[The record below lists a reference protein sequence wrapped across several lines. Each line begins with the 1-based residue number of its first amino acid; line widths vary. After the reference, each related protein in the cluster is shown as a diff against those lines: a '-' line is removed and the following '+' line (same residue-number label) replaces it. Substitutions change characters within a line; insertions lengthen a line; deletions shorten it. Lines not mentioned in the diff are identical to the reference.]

1 MEQRVIDT
9 LRKVFELNGFIG
21 IETRAVEPGSSLL
34 KKGETSKEIYLLSRL
49 QEVGQ
54 ENDTPVEDRL
64 GLHFDLTVPLSRYV
78 VEHANDLA
86 FPFKRWQIQKVWR
99 GERPQEGRFREF
111 VQADI
116 DVIGNGE
123 LPDHYEV
130 ELPLVMVS
138 ALEALREF
146 GLPKATVHA
155 NNRKLSEG
163 FYRGLGL
170 NDIEGV
176 LREID
181 KLDKIGADEV
191 AKLLVG
197 ECGASEAQA
206 AACLEL
212 ANLTAANGAEL
223 AERFDAL
230 CAAHGIATDSDAYVL
245 ARQGLDTLAMIV
257 DEAARIRPGSVIADL
272 KIARGLDYYTGSV
285 YETFLDGAASLGSIC
300 SGGRYDN
307 LASQGNRKYP
317 GVGLSIGLSRLV
329 SYMLHGRRQG
339 LPDLPGGRAGGR
351 VERGGPRRVE
361 RDRGPVARSRHCH
374 RRGPHR
380 GQARQADQVRR
391 QARHSVRVV
400 PRGPERSGSR
410 GRGQEHRDGRP
421 GTGRCQVVGA
431 GYAGCPANRGD
442 SRSGSS
448 MSQTAYRTHHATEVT
463 EALVGEQVTLAGWVD
478 RRRDHGGVAFVD
490 LRDSSGLVQVVIND
504 EEMARP
510 LRSEFVVRVIGAVR
524 LRPEGNENEHLAT
537 GKVEVVARSI
547 EILAKSDALP
557 FQVSTALEN
566 ESENK
571 LPGEDVR
578 LKYRYLDLRRPS
590 MQRNIKLRSDMAKA
604 ARQALDEMGFTE
616 VETPTMIKS
625 TPEGARDFLV
635 PARLVPGSWYALPQ
649 SPQLLKQL
657 LMVSGVERY
666 YQIARCYRDEDFRA
680 DRQPE
685 FTQLDMEMAFVD
697 QEDVIAMAEKV
708 IAAIWKAAG
717 YEVKLPI
724 QRITWQEAMD
734 KYGTDKPDL
743 RFGNEL
749 IELTDYFKDTP
760 FRVFQAPYV
769 GAVLFK
775 GGAATPRRQCRALQ
789 GRRRHAASPVRRLAG
804 LGQAARRQGPGL
816 CGVRRGRRAQGP
828 GGQEPVRSRA
838 RGPEGGR
845 GCRGRR
851 RRVLRRRSA
860 HLLPEPAGRRARGA
874 RQSRRPAQ
882 ARRLRLHLG
891 GGLPAVQVHRGR
903 G

>member
-230 CAAHGIATDSDAYVL
+230 CATHGIATDSDAYVL

-329 SYMLHGRRQG
+329 SYMLHTAGAKASRISPAAV
-339 LPDLPGGRAGGR
+339 LVAVWNEEDRAASN
-351 VERGGPRRVE
+351 EI
-361 RDRGPVARSRHCH
+361 
-374 RRGPHR
+374 
-380 GQARQADQVRR
+380 
-391 QARHSVRVV
+391 
-400 PRGPERSGSR
+400 
-410 GRGQEHRDGRP
+410 
-421 GTGRCQVVGA
+421 
-431 GYAGCPANRGD
+431 ANR
-442 SRSGSS
+442 
-448 MSQTAYRTHHATEVT
+448 
-463 EALVGEQVTLAGWVD
+463 L
-478 RRRDHGGVAFVD
+478 
-490 LRDSSGLVQVVIND
+490 
-504 EEMARP
+504 
-510 LRSEFVVRVIGAVR
+510 
-524 LRPEGNENEHLAT
+524 
-537 GKVEVVARSI
+537 
-547 EILAKSDALP
+547 
-557 FQVSTALEN
+557 
-566 ESENK
+566 
-571 LPGEDVR
+571 
-578 LKYRYLDLRRPS
+578 
-590 MQRNIKLRSDMAKA
+590 
-604 ARQALDEMGFTE
+604 
-616 VETPTMIKS
+616 
-625 TPEGARDFLV
+625 
-635 PARLVPGSWYALPQ
+635 
-649 SPQLLKQL
+649 
-657 LMVSGVERY
+657 
-666 YQIARCYRDEDFRA
+666 
-680 DRQPE
+680 
-685 FTQLDMEMAFVD
+685 
-697 QEDVIAMAEKV
+697 
-708 IAAIWKAAG
+708 
-717 YEVKLPI
+717 
-724 QRITWQEAMD
+724 
-734 KYGTDKPDL
+734 
-743 RFGNEL
+743 
-749 IELTDYFKDTP
+749 
-760 FRVFQAPYV
+760 
-769 GAVLFK
+769 
-775 GGAATPRRQCRALQ
+775 
-789 GRRRHAASPVRRLAG
+789 
-804 LGQAARRQGPGL
+804 
-816 CGVRRGRRAQGP
+816 
-828 GGQEPVRSRA
+828 RA
-838 RGPEGGR
+838 RGIATDVAPTAAKLGKQIKYADKLGIPYVWFPADRSDPEAVDEVKNIVTGDQ
-845 GCRGRR
+845 
-851 RRVLRRRSA
+851 
-860 HLLPEPAGRRARGA
+860 EPADAKSWEPDTLVA
-874 RQSRRPAQ
+874 RQTVEIQGVEA
-882 ARRLRLHLG
+882 A
-891 GGLPAVQVHRGR
+891 
-903 G
+903 

>member
-1 MEQRVIDT
+1 MAKGASLSGFPEWLPSERVVEQRVIDT

-329 SYMLHGRRQG
+329 SYMLHTAGAKASRISPAAV
-339 LPDLPGGRAGGR
+339 LLAVWNEEDRAASN
-351 VERGGPRRVE
+351 EI
-361 RDRGPVARSRHCH
+361 
-374 RRGPHR
+374 
-380 GQARQADQVRR
+380 
-391 QARHSVRVV
+391 
-400 PRGPERSGSR
+400 
-410 GRGQEHRDGRP
+410 
-421 GTGRCQVVGA
+421 
-431 GYAGCPANRGD
+431 ANR
-442 SRSGSS
+442 
-448 MSQTAYRTHHATEVT
+448 
-463 EALVGEQVTLAGWVD
+463 L
-478 RRRDHGGVAFVD
+478 
-490 LRDSSGLVQVVIND
+490 
-504 EEMARP
+504 
-510 LRSEFVVRVIGAVR
+510 
-524 LRPEGNENEHLAT
+524 
-537 GKVEVVARSI
+537 
-547 EILAKSDALP
+547 
-557 FQVSTALEN
+557 
-566 ESENK
+566 
-571 LPGEDVR
+571 
-578 LKYRYLDLRRPS
+578 
-590 MQRNIKLRSDMAKA
+590 
-604 ARQALDEMGFTE
+604 
-616 VETPTMIKS
+616 
-625 TPEGARDFLV
+625 
-635 PARLVPGSWYALPQ
+635 
-649 SPQLLKQL
+649 
-657 LMVSGVERY
+657 
-666 YQIARCYRDEDFRA
+666 
-680 DRQPE
+680 
-685 FTQLDMEMAFVD
+685 
-697 QEDVIAMAEKV
+697 
-708 IAAIWKAAG
+708 
-717 YEVKLPI
+717 
-724 QRITWQEAMD
+724 
-734 KYGTDKPDL
+734 
-743 RFGNEL
+743 
-749 IELTDYFKDTP
+749 
-760 FRVFQAPYV
+760 
-769 GAVLFK
+769 
-775 GGAATPRRQCRALQ
+775 
-789 GRRRHAASPVRRLAG
+789 
-804 LGQAARRQGPGL
+804 
-816 CGVRRGRRAQGP
+816 
-828 GGQEPVRSRA
+828 RA
-838 RGPEGGR
+838 RGIATDVAPTAAKLGKQIKYADKLGIPYVWFPADRSDPEAVDEVKNIVTGDQ
-845 GCRGRR
+845 
-851 RRVLRRRSA
+851 
-860 HLLPEPAGRRARGA
+860 EPADAKSWEPDTLVA
-874 RQSRRPAQ
+874 RQTVEIQGVEA
-882 ARRLRLHLG
+882 A
-891 GGLPAVQVHRGR
+891 
-903 G
+903 

>member
-138 ALEALREF
+138 ALEALHEF

-329 SYMLHGRRQG
+329 SYMLHT
-339 LPDLPGGRAGGR
+339 AG
-351 VERGGPRRVE
+351 
-361 RDRGPVARSRHCH
+361 
-374 RRGPHR
+374 
-380 GQARQADQVRR
+380 
-391 QARHSVRVV
+391 
-400 PRGPERSGSR
+400 
-410 GRGQEHRDGRP
+410 
-421 GTGRCQVVGA
+421 
-431 GYAGCPANRGD
+431 
-442 SRSGSS
+442 
-448 MSQTAYRTHHATEVT
+448 
-463 EALVGEQVTLAGWVD
+463 
-478 RRRDHGGVAFVD
+478 
-490 LRDSSGLVQVVIND
+490 
-504 EEMARP
+504 
-510 LRSEFVVRVIGAVR
+510 
-524 LRPEGNENEHLAT
+524 
-537 GKVEVVARSI
+537 
-547 EILAKSDALP
+547 
-557 FQVSTALEN
+557 
-566 ESENK
+566 
-571 LPGEDVR
+571 
-578 LKYRYLDLRRPS
+578 
-590 MQRNIKLRSDMAKA
+590 AKA
-604 ARQALDEMGFTE
+604 SR
-616 VETPTMIKS
+616 IS
-625 TPEGARDFLV
+625 
-635 PARLVPGSWYALPQ
+635 PA
-649 SPQLLKQL
+649 
-657 LMVSGVERY
+657 
-666 YQIARCYRDEDFRA
+666 
-680 DRQPE
+680 
-685 FTQLDMEMAFVD
+685 
-697 QEDVIAMAEKV
+697 
-708 IAAIWKAAG
+708 
-717 YEVKLPI
+717 
-724 QRITWQEAMD
+724 
-734 KYGTDKPDL
+734 
-743 RFGNEL
+743 
-749 IELTDYFKDTP
+749 
-760 FRVFQAPYV
+760 
-769 GAVLFK
+769 AVLV
-775 GGAATPRRQCRALQ
+775 AVWNEEDR
-789 GRRRHAASPVRRLAG
+789 AASNEIASRL
-804 LGQAARRQGPGL
+804 
-816 CGVRRGRRAQGP
+816 
-828 GGQEPVRSRA
+828 RA
-838 RGPEGGR
+838 RGIATDVAPTAAKLGKQIKYADKLGIPYVWFPADRSDPEAVDEVKNIVTGDQ
-845 GCRGRR
+845 
-851 RRVLRRRSA
+851 
-860 HLLPEPAGRRARGA
+860 EPADAKSWEPDTLVA
-874 RQSRRPAQ
+874 RQTVEIQGVEA
-882 ARRLRLHLG
+882 A
-891 GGLPAVQVHRGR
+891 
-903 G
+903 